1 MYKNGRKDEGKPI
14 KEKSPLLQGG
24 LSNQKA
30 VLKKVC
36 YAYINNILGAF
47 VTLYLNYFY
56 TDFLKDKFR
65 ICKTAFYD

>member
-1 MYKNGRKDEGKPI
+1 MEEKPI

-36 YAYINNILGAF
+36 YAYINNILDAF

-56 TDFLKDKFR
+56 TEFLRNNF
-65 ICKTAFYD
+65 ISCKTAFYD